1 MLDTSM
7 GQRAQTDRG
16 LQVAQGSVFIT
27 LKSQCP
33 TTRQSS
39 FEMSARQNSST
50 RTSKGGRGARLF
62 RILTPPR
69 IFGSRSGVTGT
80 TLVESRRTDA

>member
-16 LQVAQGSVFIT
+16 LQVAQGSVLIT

-33 TTRQSS
+33 TTR
-39 FEMSARQNSST
+39 R
-50 RTSKGGRGARLF
+50 RSK
-62 RILTPPR
+62 
-69 IFGSRSGVTGT
+69 
-80 TLVESRRTDA
+80 

>member
-1 MLDTSM
+1 VLDTSM

-39 FEMSARQNSST
+39 FEMSARQIPV
-50 RTSKGGRGARLF
+50 REHQKEAEVL
-62 RILTPPR
+62 
-69 IFGSRSGVTGT
+69 GSFAS
-80 TLVESRRTDA
+80 